1 MILSADGRPRILF
14 VDDDANLIAALR
26 NVLHR
31 DRKRW
36 DMTFVLGGAE
46 AIVEL
51 ERGTFDVVVT
61 DMRMPLIS
69 GIDVLDAA
77 SRTSPRAR
85 RVILSGSDCDAVA
98 DQIDALLV
106 KPCGATVVRAT
117 IERLL
122 GS

>member
-1 MILSADGRPRILF
+1 MTAPADGRPRILF
-14 VDDDANLIAALR
+14 VDDDANLIAAMR

-46 AIVEL
+46 AIAEL
-51 ERGTFDVVVT
+51 ERGSFDIVIT
-61 DMRMPLIS
+61 DMRMPMVS
-69 GIDVLDAA
+69 GSDVLEAA
-77 SRTSPRAR
+77 LRTSPRAR

-106 KPCGATVVRAT
+106 KPCGATTVRAT

-122 GS
+122 AT